1 MPTPPAPSTSVQA
14 ETLSHLWCHSTSD
27 LRRDEQQR
35 LNLLPFLLD
44 LKVFFPLLYSQCLP
58 LFRGGLIAVVVQ
70 QEGPHLPTDGNINP
84 TEENG
89 LEEGAKVMTGSVLT
103 FPKTATRNCLLLCF
117 GGFAVLS

>member
-14 ETLSHLWCHSTSD
+14 ETLSHLRCHSTSD

-44 LKVFFPLLYSQCLP
+44 LKVFFPLLYSQRLP

-103 FPKTATRNCLLLCF
+103 FPKTATRNCLL